1 MVDLTMVWFRPIR
14 FILSV
19 LVLLWPVYILATLPA
34 ASRQVVVLEIDGPIG
49 PATSD
54 YIHQGLGRAQAM
66 NAELVVIKMNT
77 PGGLDTAMRRIIRDI
92 LASPIPVA
100 SFVAPSGSRAAS
112 AGTYILYA
120 SHVAAMAPATNL
132 GAATPVQIG
141 GIPGVPEKPDAIE
154 PLKDKS
160 GKGKKSPTQKTQK
173 APTDAMSKK
182 IINDAVAYI
191 RSLAKLRGRNVDWA
205 EEAVRKAASLEADV
219 AVKRNIVDLMAIDV
233 NDLLAKIHG
242 RKVMVKQQER
252 VLNTAGA
259 VVVRIEPDWR
269 NRLLSV
275 ITDPNILPLLMTLGM
290 FGLIYELLNP
300 GYVLPG
306 VIGGIS
312 LLLALYAAQVLP
324 VNYAGAA
331 LILLGLAFMIGEAFV
346 PSFGALGIGGVVA
359 FVIGSI
365 ILIED
370 GGGGYGVSLPF
381 IATVA
386 VVNAILFAG
395 VATLTVKSRNRPV
408 VSGAEQLVGGI
419 GEALESFKGQGRIR
433 IHSEEW
439 NARSDTP
446 ISAGQQVRVTKMDG
460 LVLQVQPHTTNEES
474 DS

>member
-1 MVDLTMVWFRPIR
+1 MSQFRSIR
-14 FILSV
+14 TVLSA
-19 LVLLWPVYILATLPA
+19 LVLLWPAYILATSPA
-34 ASRQVVVLEIDGPIG
+34 TGRQVLVLEIDGPIG

-54 YIHQGLGRAQAM
+54 YIHRGLGRAQAM

-77 PGGLDTAMRRIIRDI
+77 PGGLDTAMRRIVRDI
-92 LASPIPVA
+92 LASPVPVA

-141 GIPGVPEKPDAIE
+141 GMPGVPDKPDAIE
-154 PLKDKS
+154 PIKDKY
-160 GKGKKSPTQKTQK
+160 GKGKPGGGGKSKKSDHAK

-182 IINDAVAYI
+182 MVNDAVAYI

-205 EEAVRKAASLEADV
+205 EEAVREAASLEADV
-219 AVKRNIVDLMAIDV
+219 AVKRNIVDLVAIDV
-233 NDLLAKIHG
+233 EDLLSKIHG
-242 RKVMVKQQER
+242 RKVTVKEQEFA
-252 VLNTAGA
+252 LNTAGA
-259 VVVRIEPDWR
+259 EVVEVMPDWR

-306 VIGGIS
+306 VVGGIC

-331 LILLGLAFMIGEAFV
+331 LILLGVAFMIGEAFV

-365 ILIED
+365 ILIDD
-370 GGGGYGVSLPF
+370 GGSGYGVSLPF
-381 IATVA
+381 IIT
-386 VVNAILFAG
+386 LG
-395 VATLTVKSRNRPV
+395 VANALLFVGVSTLAVKSRNRPV
-408 VSGAEQLVGGI
+408 VSGAEQMIGGV
-419 GEALESFKGQGRIR
+419 GEALESFQGQGRIR

-439 NARSDTP
+439 SARSDTP

-474 DS
+474 AT